1 MRINQHYSSIRNKL
15 ETPVFRHF
23 QDIIAQSH
31 IQLEF
36 LFYQKIKYVDNAQ
49 KLGNTWEKIWMAS
62 SYAPPCFKIL
72 CIPKPMDKLT
82 LNESATI
89 KAQCHLDS
97 WKLAKTNI
105 NAVQWEGET
114 NCISW
119 LYTIHQFGAESS
131 ILSSVEFLSRF
142 RPFNY
147 SFTQTLSV
155 PVYQFRKQVKDAS

>member
-62 SYAPPCFKIL
+62 SYGASTMFQN
-72 CIPKPMDKLT
+72 PMYP
-82 LNESATI
+82 
-89 KAQCHLDS
+89 Q
-97 WKLAKTNI
+97 TN
-105 NAVQWEGET
+105 G
-114 NCISW
+114 
-119 LYTIHQFGAESS
+119 
-131 ILSSVEFLSRF
+131 
-142 RPFNY
+142 
-147 SFTQTLSV
+147 
-155 PVYQFRKQVKDAS
+155 